1 MLEKEENEI
10 LQRNIEENSNNI
22 VQNHEQIAASGIA
35 SVMKTSTFSCSSG
48 KSRISK
54 KNSSSGSR
62 E

>member
-22 VQNHEQIAASGIA
+22 VQNHEQVAASGIA

-48 KSRISK
+48 KISSNIEEK
-54 KNSSSGSR
+54 QQQWQ
-62 E
+62 